1 MFVMQFTDR
10 HRKPYIETIRETPSL
25 KIVQVKVI
33 KGTNGQAINKKSL
46 QKQRQPMSSE
56 IKIN

>member
-1 MFVMQFTDR
+1 MQFTDR
-10 HRKPYIETIRETPSL
+10 HSKPHIETIRETPSL